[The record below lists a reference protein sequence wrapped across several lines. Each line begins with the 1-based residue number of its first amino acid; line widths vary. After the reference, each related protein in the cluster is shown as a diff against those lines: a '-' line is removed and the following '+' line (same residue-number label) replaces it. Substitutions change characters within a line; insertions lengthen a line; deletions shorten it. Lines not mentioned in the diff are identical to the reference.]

1 MNAPVIESAKAP
13 SQAILDV
20 RNYVR
25 YYDGALSREFCA
37 QLVENFENAAHLQV
51 PHGKG
56 HQAGLD
62 ASGWTELNVGR
73 VADAA
78 FLGFFH
84 AQIDKYLGEY
94 NREIGLTLP
103 IPPSVKLDDL
113 RIKRYRAGSG
123 ENFQPHFDAYE
134 RMAARYLVFLW
145 YLNDVADGG
154 ETAFVDIDMKVA
166 PRAGRLLMFP
176 PYWMY
181 QHAGLPPVSNDKYI
195 ISTYLM
201 F

>member
-1 MNAPVIESAKAP
+1 MNTRVIEPTTTSPPAVCD
-13 SQAILDV
+13 L

-25 YYDGALSREFCA
+25 YYDEALSRDFCLH
-37 QLVENFENAAHLQV
+37 LVDNFEKAAHLQV

-56 HQAGLD
+56 HQPGLD
-62 ASGWTELNVGR
+62 SSGWTELDVGR

-78 FLGFFH
+78 FMGFFH
-84 AQIDKYLGEY
+84 SNIDKYLAEY
-94 NREIGLTLP
+94 NRQLGLSLP
-103 IPPSVKLDDL
+103 IPPSAKLDDL

-134 RMAARYLVFLW
+134 RKSARYLVFLW

-154 ETAFVDIDMKVA
+154 ETVFVDLDMKVA
-166 PRAGRLLMFP
+166 PRAGRLLVFP

>member
-1 MNAPVIESAKAP
+1 MNAPPNNSTDA
-13 SQAILDV
+13 AICDL

-25 YYDGALSREFCA
+25 FYDDALSREFCA
-37 QLVENFENAAHLQV
+37 QLVDNFEKSTHLQV

-62 ASGWTELNVGR
+62 DSGWTELNVGR

-84 AQIDKYLGEY
+84 AHIDKYLGEY
-94 NREIGLTLP
+94 NKDLGLTLP
-103 IPPSVKLDDL
+103 IPPSIKLDEL

-134 RMAARYLVFLW
+134 RMSARYLVFLW

-154 ETAFVDIDMKVA
+154 ETAFVDIGVKVA

-181 QHAGLPPVSNDKYI
+181 QHAGLPPMSNDKYI

>member
-1 MNAPVIESAKAP
+1 MNAPVIAAP
-13 SQAILDV
+13 DAARAICDV
-20 RNYVR
+20 RSYVR
-25 YYDGALSREFCA
+25 FYDEALPREFCA
-37 QLVENFENAAHLQV
+37 QLVANFENAAHLQV

-62 ASGWTELNVGR
+62 LSGWTELNVGR

-84 AQIDKYLGEY
+84 AQIDKYLTEY
-94 NREIGLTLP
+94 NRQLGLTLP
-103 IPPSVKLDDL
+103 IPPSAKLDEL

-134 RMAARYLVFLW
+134 RMSARYLVFLW
-145 YLNDVADGG
+145 YLNDVAEGG
-154 ETAFVDIDMKVA
+154 ETAFVDIDVKVA

>member
-1 MNAPVIESAKAP
+1 MNAPMIEPTAAKA
-13 SQAILDV
+13 SRDLRD
-20 RNYVR
+20 YVR
-25 YYDGALSREFCA
+25 YYDDALPKEFCA
-37 QLVENFENAAHLQV
+37 QLVQNFEQATHLQM

-62 ASGWTELNVGR
+62 SSGWTELDVGR

-78 FLGFFH
+78 FMGFFH
-84 AQIDKYLGEY
+84 SKIDNYLAEY
-94 NREIGLTLP
+94 NRQLGLSLP
-103 IPPSVKLDDL
+103 IPPSAKLDDL

-123 ENFQPHFDAYE
+123 ENFQPHFDSYE
-134 RMAARYLVFLW
+134 RKSARYLVFLW
-145 YLNDVADGG
+145 YLNDVAEGG
-154 ETAFVDIDMKVA
+154 ETAFIDIDMKVA
-166 PRAGRLLMFP
+166 PRAGRLLIFP